1 MDEDVEMTKK
11 ITVIIPALNE
21 EESIA
26 DVIDEVLNTNLNKQG
41 YDLQIEVVDGRSI
54 DRTVDIA
61 KEKGANVFIQK
72 GKGKGVGI
80 RQTIEL
86 CSPRHVVDKT
96 LSLSS
101 GSCDRIFEIM
111 LLLDTDYLV
120 MLDADGTYP
129 PRYIPTM
136 IKSLES
142 GSDVVL
148 GSRFKGTIEEGA
160 MSRMNRIGNKILST
174 LASILYRHECSDICT
189 GMWAFRSDALQ
200 SLELESNHFELEAE
214 LFAESVKKGLRVSEV
229 PINYLPRK
237 GTTKLIPVSAG
248 ISILLMIIK
257 RRFVSANGD
266 LKIKSENKEL
276 SAKSTRSG

>member
-1 MDEDVEMTKK
+1 MEEGAKMAKK
-11 ITVIIPALNE
+11 VTVIIPALNE

-26 DVIDEVLNTNLNKQG
+26 EVIDEVLNTGLKEQG
-41 YDLQIEVVDGRSI
+41 YDLQIKVIDGRST
-54 DRTVDIA
+54 DKTVEIA
-61 KEKGANVFIQK
+61 RERGASVFVQK

-80 RQTIEL
+80 RQAIEL
-86 CSPRHVVDKT
+86 CSPKHVVDRI

-101 GSCDRIFEIM
+101 GSCGYIFEIVS
-111 LLLDTDYLV
+111 LLDTDYVV

-129 PRYIPTM
+129 PKYIPTM
-136 IKSLES
+136 LESLES
-142 GSDVVL
+142 GNDVVS

-160 MSRMNRIGNKILST
+160 MSRMNRVGNKILSA
-174 LASILYRHECSDICT
+174 LASILYSHECSDICT
-189 GMWAFRSDALQ
+189 GMWAFRSEALR

-214 LFAESVKKGLRVSEV
+214 LFAESVKKGLRISEV

-257 RRFVSANGD
+257 RRFINANGE
-266 LKIKSENKEL
+266 IRVKSENKEI